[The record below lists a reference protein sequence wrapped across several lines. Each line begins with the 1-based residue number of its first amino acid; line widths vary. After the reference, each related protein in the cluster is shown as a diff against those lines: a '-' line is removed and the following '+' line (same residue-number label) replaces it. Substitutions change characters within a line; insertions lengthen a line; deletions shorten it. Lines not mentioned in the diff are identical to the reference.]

1 MLNARQDK
9 RISIY
14 QTYFVFFPLFS
25 KPILTRQIILS
36 TKNSLWKSVKSFL
49 PKNSI
54 QNDNQQERR
63 RERERQKSNS
73 FRLVKQK
80 LCTCITL
87 FCTFFSR
94 RSTTTTWK
102 CLILCFVENG
112 NPIQQLPISFPE
124 LWYSPLEF
132 NSKKFQHLTN
142 TLLKWRFRSRRRR
155 CCLSSLILPGNDGL
169 TVEFIGFIYIYI

>member
-14 QTYFVFFPLFS
+14 QTYFVFVPLFS
-25 KPILTRQIILS
+25 KSILTRQIILS
-36 TKNSLWKSVKSFL
+36 TKNS
-49 PKNSI
+49 I
-54 QNDNQQERR
+54 QKDNQRQRR

-132 NSKKFQHLTN
+132 NSKRIPTFDESTFEV
-142 TLLKWRFRSRRRR
+142 TFS
-155 CCLSSLILPGNDGL
+155 
-169 TVEFIGFIYIYI
+169 

>member
-1 MLNARQDK
+1 MLNAGQDK

-14 QTYFVFFPLFS
+14 QTYFVFVPLFS

-36 TKNSLWKSVKSFL
+36 KKNSLWKSVKSFL

-54 QNDNQQERR
+54 QKDNQRQRR

-73 FRLVKQK
+73 FRLEKQK
-80 LCTCITL
+80 HCTCMTL

-132 NSKKFQHLTN
+132 NSKRIPTFDESTFEV
-142 TLLKWRFRSRRRR
+142 TFS
-155 CCLSSLILPGNDGL
+155 
-169 TVEFIGFIYIYI
+169 